1 MDTER
6 QRAERQAFERE
17 ALGHM
22 DALYGTAL
30 RLTRSEAD
38 AEDLV
43 QDTFVRA
50 YRFYDRFEAGTN
62 VKAWLFRILT
72 NTFINR
78 YRRRTRERVALETPQ
93 ASTVGDG
100 VMSRA
105 VMLALTEPV
114 STAERPLLAQEIERA
129 LEELPEDYR
138 TVVLL
143 ADVEEL
149 SYREIA
155 DVVGCPIGTV
165 MSRLHRARRVLQ
177 TRLLEQAAALGIADE
192 RIDAASKDA
201 DAAKPVALDDYRKAR
216 EAGK

>member
-1 MDTER
+1 M
-6 QRAERQAFERE
+6 
-17 ALGHM
+17 
-22 DALYGTAL
+22 
-30 RLTRSEAD
+30 
-38 AEDLV
+38 
-43 QDTFVRA
+43 
-50 YRFYDRFEAGTN
+50 DRFEAGTN

-78 YRRRTRERVALETPQ
+78 YRRRTRERAALETPQ